1 MLQPFQTSILHLYCT
16 FSLFVYNPR
25 FREPLE
31 TSYKLWYKIATQHS
45 KLPISNFKTLFS
57 EELWTAHF
65 IIWIWSVAKF
75 QVLKLSYMWKCLDFF
90 LSNKYLD
97 FYNKVQC
104 KYQQS
109 ILISLHDQIYVIEKI
124 EHLLEIWPT
133 NLIWGAQEAKETHT
147 KKDIPDHTM
156 LGRR

>member
-1 MLQPFQTSILHLYCT
+1 MTDRSLYYLNLKCNKISSAQTFLHEKM
-16 FSLFVYNPR
+16 FG
-25 FREPLE
+25 
-31 TSYKLWYKIATQHS
+31 
-45 KLPISNFKTLFS
+45 
-57 EELWTAHF
+57 
-65 IIWIWSVAKF
+65 
-75 QVLKLSYMWKCLDFF
+75 FF

-147 KKDIPDHTM
+147 KKDIPNHTM
-156 LGRR
+156 LGRRQA